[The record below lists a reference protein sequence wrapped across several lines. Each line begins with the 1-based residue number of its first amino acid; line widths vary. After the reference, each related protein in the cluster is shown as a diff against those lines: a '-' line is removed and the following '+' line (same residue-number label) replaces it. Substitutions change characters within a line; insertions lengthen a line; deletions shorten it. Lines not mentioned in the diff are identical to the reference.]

1 MEKTYFVYYT
11 YMAFSLSSSAKET
24 GESKFVSHYDSMVAS
39 NWVLLLFLV
48 PFMCI
53 RSFCVFYSLLHNGTQ
68 LNCITCSHFFYSRN
82 SFIPRVT
89 LLYYFFFLYFYY
101 ETSHVAPIVVWLQF
115 CRTFFQESIATLQVP
130 YISLR
135 HICVQTRGKN
145 VFTSF
150 QVICCISGYQN

>member
-1 MEKTYFVYYT
+1 MMYQKLERWEKTYSVYYT

-68 LNCITCSHFFYSRN
+68 LNCITCSHFFYSQ
-82 SFIPRVT
+82 I
-89 LLYYFFFLYFYY
+89 LLFQELRSCIIFLYFYY
-101 ETSHVAPIVVWLQF
+101 ETSHVLQ
-115 CRTFFQESIATLQVP
+115 L
-130 YISLR
+130 
-135 HICVQTRGKN
+135 
-145 VFTSF
+145 
-150 QVICCISGYQN
+150 